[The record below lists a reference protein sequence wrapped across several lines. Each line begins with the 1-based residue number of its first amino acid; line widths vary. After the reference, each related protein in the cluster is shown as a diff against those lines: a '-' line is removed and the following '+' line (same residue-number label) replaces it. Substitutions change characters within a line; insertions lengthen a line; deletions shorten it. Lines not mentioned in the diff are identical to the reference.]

1 MNGNFFNNNFNN
13 NSGSFQ
19 QMMYYQIIN
28 NSSTISDYNDT
39 SFINSVLQ
47 VLSSL
52 DCIRLWVNNLN
63 NNRERLLAN
72 NQCLITKEF
81 YLICFSLY
89 NGQKVDSSNFIL
101 NYNNKYKY
109 AYSKN
114 KLYDDPY
121 HFLFY
126 LIDLIHAENNYPPN
140 PNFNLSLLENRK
152 MEELKNDDFMF
163 NLFCS
168 FYQSTQN
175 SIISN
180 YFYNILKNRIECQ
193 SCSELFFYTFKY
205 IIKFDLDEYKV
216 YRNQV
221 SPMKTMQNLTFE
233 ECFTCYTGGIPKNCT
248 NCKQPNSKF
257 FSSIAGNAKILIIAL
272 IRKNHVFKCDLDF
285 TNELNIHLY
294 CNQRNNNNK
303 IYNLKACISMCK
315 PGEYFSDILINN
327 YWYRY
332 YKNQMKMLGEV
343 QKEIHSFEPQ
353 LLIYELKEN
362 NILNTQSFNTPNNF
376 CNNINQVIMN
386 NRFNNIGF
394 IPAQNWQQMIMQQ
407 HQNLMGQ
414 MQMNQNLFFNQRI
427 NQFFQ

>member
-1 MNGNFFNNNFNN
+1 
-13 NSGSFQ
+13 
-19 QMMYYQIIN
+19 
-28 NSSTISDYNDT
+28 
-39 SFINSVLQ
+39 
-47 VLSSL
+47 
-52 DCIRLWVNNLN
+52 
-63 NNRERLLAN
+63 
-72 NQCLITKEF
+72 
-81 YLICFSLY
+81 
-89 NGQKVDSSNFIL
+89 
-101 NYNNKYKY
+101 
-109 AYSKN
+109 
-114 KLYDDPY
+114 
-121 HFLFY
+121 
-126 LIDLIHAENNYPPN
+126 
-140 PNFNLSLLENRK
+140 
-152 MEELKNDDFMF
+152 
-163 NLFCS
+163 
-168 FYQSTQN
+168 
-175 SIISN
+175 
-180 YFYNILKNRIECQ
+180 
-193 SCSELFFYTFKY
+193 
-205 IIKFDLDEYKV
+205 
-216 YRNQV
+216 
-221 SPMKTMQNLTFE
+221 MKTMQNLTFE

-427 NQFFQ
+427 NQFFQL